1 MTDKRRS
8 AMAGDR
14 PGTRTAEEGYQRAAT
29 EAKRR
34 GGEQA
39 HGQLPKDPRGVFRAH
54 HRSSREGERDF
65 SEDPKKANKVSRKMG
80 KRDSGFSWRDG

>member
-14 PGTRTAEEGYQRAAT
+14 PGTRTAEEDYQRAAQ

-34 GGEQA
+34 GCEHV
-39 HGQLPKDPRGVFRAH
+39 HGQLSKDPRGVFKAH
-54 HRSSREGERDF
+54 HKSRRKGERDF
-65 SEDPKKANKVSRKMG
+65 SEDPKRRTK
-80 KRDSGFSWRDG
+80 